1 MAKKELDNSAQLIFS
16 YLRVGSDIDTAF
28 NAMAFN
34 EKQRKEFLKEY
45 ELEIKQAI
53 AQCRIVCLHNIMT
66 EGGQSGA
73 RYILDQ
79 TVGETEAKE
88 EPVTAARDDFDFGF

>member
-1 MAKKELDNSAQLIFS
+1 MAKKELDSSAQLIFS

-28 NAMAFN
+28 DAMAFD

-79 TVGETEAKE
+79 TGSETETKE
-88 EPVTAARDDFDFGF
+88 KPAPAARDDFDFGF